1 MRDTLEN
8 LDADLDAAIV
18 PRQIGGVSF
27 PSLAD
32 VRVTKVLRYQ
42 RAERDTAGFSQ
53 VLLHLTLAM
62 RAAVEANN
70 DPYLDV
76 VEAISPHVFEA
87 ERELDGVRRRKEL
100 SPVEAAIRAL
110 VRFVEA
116 GDMRAAELGALGA
129 QVAKVGPEWEP
140 LAHRGDA
147 AEALVYLALMVAL
160 EVRVL
165 EWASTRRAG
174 K

>member
-1 MRDTLEN
+1 MEN

-32 VRVTKVLRYQ
+32 VRITKILRYQ
-42 RAERDTAGFSQ
+42 RAERDIAGFSQ
-53 VLLHLTLAM
+53 VLLHLTQAM
-62 RAAVEANN
+62 RSAASANAGR
-70 DPYLDV
+70 LDV
-76 VEAISPHVFEA
+76 VKAISPHVFEA

-116 GDMRAAELGALGA
+116 GDMGAAELVALGA

-140 LAHRGDA
+140 LARRGDA

-174 K
+174 GR